1 MKLNRFLEVTAFVVT
16 LTLASSLF
24 ADTLFDSEGFESP
37 AYSLGSL
44 TGQNGWGKDGIGTA
58 TVQSGVVQS
67 GSQAVELTGNY
78 SEWHWREL
86 NYTADPNEFVRV
98 TAGIM
103 RASSG
108 TPTKNYGF
116 FLDAYNLDLDR
127 IGRAGL
133 GVSGGNPALY
143 VTYKDDSFGVA
154 DYVLETGLSWDTWYT
169 LQIDF
174 WFNKQTFDVYLDDI
188 LISDNL
194 AFVTSANDLS
204 DIDLTKQ
211 YTGGA
216 TDIGYFDNYKVE
228 ALPVPEPSAISLA
241 LLGLAGVALRL
252 RRGR

>member
-1 MKLNRFLEVTAFVVT
+1 MKLNRFREVTAFVVT

-58 TVQSGVVQS
+58 TV
-67 GSQAVELTGNY
+67 
-78 SEWHWREL
+78 H
-86 NYTADPNEFVRV
+86 TADPNEFVRV

>member
-1 MKLNRFLEVTAFVVT
+1 M
-16 LTLASSLF
+16 
-24 ADTLFDSEGFESP
+24 
-37 AYSLGSL
+37 
-44 TGQNGWGKDGIGTA
+44 A
-58 TVQSGVVQS
+58 TVQSDVVQS
-67 GSQAVELTGNY
+67 GSQAVALTGNY
-78 SEWHWREL
+78 SEWHWVEL
-86 NYTADPNEFVRV
+86 NYTADPDEFVRV

-103 RASSG
+103 RASSE
-108 TPTKNYGF
+108 TPTKNFGF
-116 FLDAYNLDLDR
+116 FLDAYSLDLDR

-133 GVSGGNPALY
+133 GVYEGNPALY
-143 VTYKDDSFGVA
+143 ATYKDGSFGVA

-174 WFNKQTFDVYLDDI
+174 WFNNQTFDVYLDG
-188 LISDNL
+188 LLVRDNL
-194 AFVTSANDLS
+194 AFTAFANDLS

-241 LLGLAGVALRL
+241 LLGLAGIALRL